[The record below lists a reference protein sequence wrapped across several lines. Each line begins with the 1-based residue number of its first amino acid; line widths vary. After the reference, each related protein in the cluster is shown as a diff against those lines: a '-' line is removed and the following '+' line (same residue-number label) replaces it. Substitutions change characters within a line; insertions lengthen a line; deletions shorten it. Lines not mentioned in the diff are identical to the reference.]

1 MTDGEAPDFGRL
13 IRDRRRQLNLT
24 QEEVARRVRSSTP
37 YVGHLESGKRHP
49 SNKILARLADA
60 LGFDHRELF
69 LLANPHARS
78 MFDSVR
84 GPEND
89 SAWEEFRSDRQLHEL
104 HRISAREMQ
113 MLSQVALMGQVR
125 SSRDFIYILNTIRQ
139 SLVHNG

>member
-1 MTDGEAPDFGRL
+1 MTTDEGANFGRL

-24 QEEVARRVRSSTP
+24 QEEVARRIRSSTP

-49 SNKILARLADA
+49 SNKIIPRLADA
-60 LGFDHRELF
+60 LGFDQRELF
-69 LLANPHARS
+69 LLANPNARA
-78 MFDSVR
+78 MFDAVR

-89 SAWEEFRSDRQLHEL
+89 SAWEEFRSDEQLHRL
-104 HRISAREMQ
+104 HSISGREMQ

-139 SLVHNG
+139 SLVRSG

>member
-1 MTDGEAPDFGRL
+1 MTTETGPTFGQL

-24 QEEVARRVRSSTP
+24 QEEVARRIRSSTP

-49 SNKILARLADA
+49 SNKILPRLADA
-60 LGFDHRELF
+60 LGFDQRELF
-69 LLANPHARS
+69 FLANPHARA
-78 MFDSVR
+78 MLDPVR

-89 SAWEEFRSDRQLHEL
+89 SAWDEFSNDLQLHQL
-104 HRISAREMQ
+104 HNISEREMQ

-139 SLVHNG
+139 SLVHSD